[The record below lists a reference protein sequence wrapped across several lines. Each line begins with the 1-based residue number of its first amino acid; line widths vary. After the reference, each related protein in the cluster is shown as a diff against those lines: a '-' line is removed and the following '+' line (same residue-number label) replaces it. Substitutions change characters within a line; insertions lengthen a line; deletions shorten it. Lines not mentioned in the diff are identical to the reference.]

1 MNYRFSTLGKFQG
14 PQHPLQTSGTGNP
27 KQKTFS
33 FHYVTEKDCH
43 DAIRALGRK
52 KPIGLSNIPAWAIKN
67 SSSVIFPRLNFLV
80 NYCIKLSCFPN
91 ELKRAHVVPLH
102 KKDDPEE
109 PNNYRPISITPCL
122 SKIIETILRDQICQY
137 LHDNKLLSK
146 NQYGFRKKFSTI
158 DSLLFCTEFIRNKTD
173 NNNFVTAAFLDL
185 SKAFDSINYDILD
198 IKLGN
203 LGFDENSKNLLRSF
217 VTNRRKSVVLQD
229 CISDELMLHRGV
241 PQGTVLGPLL
251 FNLYI
256 NDMATRVDNE
266 TELIQYADDT
276 VILTFDTSID
286 KSKIKLEQ
294 NANKLIR
301 LFHEHH
307 LTINTSKT
315 EFMIFGKSKRK
326 DFSEQIILDSIP
338 IDEKPEVKYLGVH
351 IDSNLTFQEE
361 VKLILRKMARG
372 IKTI

>member
-1 MNYRFSTLGKFQG
+1 MLNYRFSTLGKFQG
-14 PQHPLQTSGTGNP
+14 PQHPLQTYGTGNP
-27 KQKTFS
+27 KQKTLS

-52 KPIGLSNIPAWAIKN
+52 PIGPSKIPAWAIED
-67 SSSVIFPRLNFLV
+67 SSSVIVSHLNFLV

-91 ELKRAHVVPLH
+91 ELKRAHIVPLY

-109 PNNYRPISITPCL
+109 PNNCRPISITPCF

-137 LHDNKLLSK
+137 LHDNKLSK

-173 NNNFVTAAFLDL
+173 INNFVTAAFLDL
-185 SKAFDSINYDILD
+185 SKAFDSINCDNLG

-203 LGFDENSKNLLRSF
+203 LGFDESSKNLLRSF
-217 VTNRRKSVVLQD
+217 VTNRRQSAVLQD
-229 CISDELMLHRGV
+229 CISDELIFHRGV

-286 KSKIKLEQ
+286 KSKINLVQ

-301 LFHEHH
+301 FFREHH
-307 LTINTSKT
+307 LTIKIFKT
-315 EFMIFGKSKRK
+315 EFIIFGKSKRK
-326 DFSEQIILDSIP
+326 DS
-338 IDEKPEVKYLGVH
+338 V
-351 IDSNLTFQEE
+351 N
-361 VKLILRKMARG
+361 R
-372 IKTI
+372 

>member
-43 DAIRALGRK
+43 DAIRALGRN
-52 KPIGLSNIPAWAIKN
+52 KPIGPSNIPAWAIKD
-67 SSSVIFPRLNFLV
+67 SSSVIVPHLNFLV

-91 ELKRAHVVPLH
+91 ELKRAHVVPLY

-173 NNNFVTAAFLDL
+173 INNFVTAAFLDL
-185 SKAFDSINYDILD
+185 SKVFDSINYDILD

-217 VTNRRKSVVLQD
+217 VTNRRQSVVLQD

-251 FNLYI
+251 FNLYV

-276 VILTFDTSID
+276 VI
-286 KSKIKLEQ
+286 
-294 NANKLIR
+294 
-301 LFHEHH
+301 
-307 LTINTSKT
+307 
-315 EFMIFGKSKRK
+315 
-326 DFSEQIILDSIP
+326 
-338 IDEKPEVKYLGVH
+338 
-351 IDSNLTFQEE
+351 
-361 VKLILRKMARG
+361 
-372 IKTI
+372 